1 MNSINFY
8 EKVNEYVKDLN
19 KEEILNFLSN
29 ILRKIPE
36 SKYQEILCMFR
47 KDKKID
53 NIKQKIEEYI
63 AKFELM
69 DELELYFYATGYESY
84 GEYYDPWGGDWTW
97 EYSDEDNVGKLI
109 EEASF
114 YAISLV
120 NNQEYNYAK
129 QLLDCIIYTNYQFYD
144 EDGGEFFEI
153 SLKELAENHLI
164 SINVSLLCNYAIYA
178 TYQSTIKNMR
188 AKKIYEYFTNE
199 NFRDVELTVSF
210 KLGTEILKD
219 LDDFIHSWILELTS
233 KKIGIVYRL
242 LKDIFE
248 YTNYKNYKIY
258 LKDLAKNQNAI
269 FMDILHFLEKN
280 HQTEE
285 IISTG
290 NLMLSYLD
298 EKENIRNDISLFL
311 ANYDTKNK
319 EKYLL
324 NSFSSKTNV
333 ANLLR
338 IMQNGYFEKNKEKIN
353 NIINEKYSANKSN
366 MYYYLQ
372 FFLGNLDEFYEE
384 CKKHKEI
391 LGWSNSFIK
400 TAVDL
405 WLLLMTDKINT
416 KVFSSILKSAFLNL
430 EIAEHLEFLDK
441 DYAKVFE
448 NWKNSIKTISQEKY
462 ITWIDQ
468 MIEKRVDGIIN
479 GNYRK
484 SYYKVAIL
492 VVALD
497 EMLTSQK
504 QISEGECISFYQ
516 KKYSRRSA
524 FKQEIFKYME

>member
-1 MNSINFY
+1 
-8 EKVNEYVKDLN
+8 
-19 KEEILNFLSN
+19 
-29 ILRKIPE
+29 
-36 SKYQEILCMFR
+36 
-47 KDKKID
+47 
-53 NIKQKIEEYI
+53 
-63 AKFELM
+63 
-69 DELELYFYATGYESY
+69 
-84 GEYYDPWGGDWTW
+84 
-97 EYSDEDNVGKLI
+97 
-109 EEASF
+109 
-114 YAISLV
+114 
-120 NNQEYNYAK
+120 
-129 QLLDCIIYTNYQFYD
+129 
-144 EDGGEFFEI
+144 
-153 SLKELAENHLI
+153 
-164 SINVSLLCNYAIYA
+164 
-178 TYQSTIKNMR
+178 
-188 AKKIYEYFTNE
+188 
-199 NFRDVELTVSF
+199 
-210 KLGTEILKD
+210 
-219 LDDFIHSWILELTS
+219 
-233 KKIGIVYRL
+233 
-242 LKDIFE
+242 
-248 YTNYKNYKIY
+248 
-258 LKDLAKNQNAI
+258 
-269 FMDILHFLEKN
+269 MDILHFLEKN

-324 NSFSSKTNV
+324 NSFSSKTNI

-416 KVFSSILKSAFLNL
+416 KVFSSILKSAFSSL
-430 EIAEHLEFLDK
+430 EIAEHLEFLEK

-448 NWKNSIKTISQEKY
+448 NWKNSIKTILQEKY

-468 MIEKRVDGIIN
+468 MIEKRVDGVIN

-504 QISEGECISFYQ
+504 QISKGECISFYQ

-524 FKQEIFKYME
+524 FKQEFLKYME